1 MAITIDF
8 LGIRGKRRKNR
19 LLQMTDAE
27 LIRDFRK
34 REDLEII
41 SLLMDRYQDVIVART
56 VNYLKDEVATQDF
69 IGDLYLKLA
78 DKLKQDL
85 LIREFKPWLRR
96 MITNTLID
104 GSRRHKRYE
113 QYVGTLQ
120 EDIETIDGKIAL
132 EIDGGK
138 LAVALESLR
147 PLPRLYVIQHFFM
160 GKQNQ
165 EIAKEQG
172 LEMNQVRGA
181 RSRALKSLKEA
192 LGGDF
197 KEYFQE

>member
-8 LGIRGKRRKNR
+8 LGIRGKQRKNR
-19 LLQMTDAE
+19 LFQMTDAE
-27 LIRDFRK
+27 LIREFRK

-56 VNYLKDEVATQDF
+56 VNYLKDESATQDF

-85 LIREFKPWLRR
+85 LIRDFKPWLRR

-113 QYVGTLQ
+113 EYVGTLQ
-120 EDIETIDGKIAL
+120 EDTETIDGKIAL

-181 RSRALKSLKEA
+181 RSRALKSLKEV
-192 LGGDF
+192 LGEDF

>member
-1 MAITIDF
+1 
-8 LGIRGKRRKNR
+8 
-19 LLQMTDAE
+19 MTDAE

-56 VNYLKDEVATQDF
+56 VNYLKDESATQDF

-78 DKLKQDL
+78 EKLKQDL
-85 LIREFKPWLRR
+85 LIRDFKPWLRR

-120 EDIETIDGKIAL
+120 EGIETIDGKIAI

-181 RSRALKSLKEA
+181 RSRALKSLKEV

>member
-1 MAITIDF
+1 
-8 LGIRGKRRKNR
+8 
-19 LLQMTDAE
+19 MTDAE

-56 VNYLKDEVATQDF
+56 VNYLKDESATQDF

-181 RSRALKSLKEA
+181 RSRALKSLKEV